1 MRKSMFMLILFG
13 LVIAFAA
20 CKKEEAAK
28 LAYPETKKVDQVD
41 DYFGTKVADPYRWLE
56 DDNAEDTKA
65 WVEAQNKVTFGY
77 LDQIPYR
84 PAIKARLT
92 EIFNYPRYSS
102 PFRVGENYFF
112 YKNDGLQNQSVCYVQ
127 KGLAGAPEVFFD
139 PNALS
144 PDGTIRVGIIGPSNN
159 DKLLAVSRGEAGS
172 DWSEI
177 RVMDIATK
185 QELPDRVQWVKFSG
199 AAWHGDGFYYS
210 GYDKPAAG
218 DELKAKNEFQKVF
231 YHKLGDPQEKDVL
244 VWEDKEHPLRYVGA
258 GTTEGEE
265 WLMLAISEGTSGSE
279 VWVKDLAKKNAPFTM
294 LFKGFEFDASPLEVV
309 DGKFLVH
316 TNADAPNF
324 RVVAIDPA
332 NPAKE
337 NWQTVIPE
345 KPEVLSGA
353 GTAGGY
359 LFTNYLKDANT
370 KIYQHTLDGA
380 PVREIELPALGS
392 AGGFGGKRDEKVM
405 FYTFTSFT
413 YPSTIYKF
421 DPATGA
427 SEVFRKPEVK
437 FDPSAYETKQVFY
450 ASKDGTK
457 VPMFIVYKKGLKL
470 NGKNPTYLTA
480 YGGFNISLTP
490 SFSPVFV
497 PLLENG
503 GVFAQPNLR
512 GGGEYGETWHKGGGH
527 KMAGM
532 KRKIRCGEKPM
543 TAIVLAGG
551 RGRRMKADKAGLE
564 VGGRTL
570 LEHVLDQLEPYFDE
584 VLVCVS
590 AGQAVKAGTPSPL
603 LVEDLAPGL
612 GPIGGLLAGL
622 TTARHDACAI
632 VACDI
637 PEIDIPLLRSLAR
650 AAGKADIAVPVGP
663 SGLREPLFAIYRRSV
678 VPHIEALLARGER
691 SLLPLY
697 DRCRTAVVRFDD
709 AARIRNLNTRDEY
722 ESYLAS
728 RDERPDGINPRDA
741 GQARKNGT
749 GPGSRRSRPGS
760 KPRSEK

>member
-1 MRKSMFMLILFG
+1 MKKPMLTIILIAGAALVVG
-13 LVIAFAA
+13 LAA
-20 CKKEEAAK
+20 CKKAEVR

-77 LDQIPYR
+77 LDTIPYR

-92 EIFNYPRYSS
+92 DIFNYPRYSS

-112 YKNDGLQNQSVCYVQ
+112 SKNDGLQNQSVTYIQ
-127 KGLAGAPEVFFD
+127 KGLDGPPEVFID

-144 PDGTIRVGIIGPSNN
+144 PDGTIRVGLLGPSLD
-159 DKLLAVSRGEAGS
+159 DKYMAVSRGEAGS

-185 QELPDRVQWVKFSG
+185 QELPDRILWNKFSG
-199 AAWHGDGFYYS
+199 AAWRGDGFYYS
-210 GYDKPAAG
+210 GYDKPAPG
-218 DELKAKNEFQKVF
+218 EELKAKNEFQKVF

-258 GTTEGEE
+258 GTTEDEK
-265 WLMLAISEGTSGSE
+265 WLILSVSEGTSGSE
-279 VWVKDLAKKNAPFTM
+279 VWVRDLTKTNAPFTL
-294 LFKGFEFDASPLEVV
+294 LFKGFEYDAAPLEVV

-316 TNADAPNF
+316 TNHGAPNF

-332 NPAKE
+332 DPAPEK
-337 NWQTVIPE
+337 WATVVPE

-370 KIYQHTLDGA
+370 KIYQHALDGA
-380 PVREIELPALGS
+380 LVREIALPALGS
-392 AGGFGGKRDEKVM
+392 AGGFGGRRDEKVM

-437 FDPSAYETKQVFY
+437 FDPAAYETKQVFY

-457 VPMFIVYKKGLKL
+457 VPMFIVHKKGLKL
-470 NGKNPTYLTA
+470 DGKNPTYLTA

-490 SFSPVFV
+490 SFSPAYV

-512 GGGEYGETWHKGGGH
+512 GGGEYGETWHK
-527 KMAGM
+527 AGM
-532 KRKIRCGEKPM
+532 LDKKQNVFDDFIAAAEYLIAEKYTSTPR
-543 TAIVLAGG
+543 LAVEGG
-551 RGRRMKADKAGLE
+551 
-564 VGGRTL
+564 
-570 LEHVLDQLEPYFDE
+570 
-584 VLVCVS
+584 S
-590 AGQAVKAGTPSPL
+590 N
-603 LVEDLAPGL
+603 
-612 GPIGGLLAGL
+612 GGLLVGAVMAQRPELFGVAL
-622 TTARHDACAI
+622 PAVGVMDMLRFHKFTVGWGWVVEYGSSDKEDQFAYLYKYSPLHNLKPGVCYPATMVTTADHDDRVVPAHSFKFAATLQAAQACAKPVVI
-632 VACDI
+632 RI
-637 PEIDIPLLRSLAR
+637 ETRSGHGSSNLS
-650 AAGKADIAVPVGP
+650 KAIESLTDQWAFMFHNMGVTP
-663 SGLREPLFAIYRRSV
+663 IY
-678 VPHIEALLARGER
+678 
-691 SLLPLY
+691 
-697 DRCRTAVVRFDD
+697 
-709 AARIRNLNTRDEY
+709 
-722 ESYLAS
+722 
-728 RDERPDGINPRDA
+728 
-741 GQARKNGT
+741 K
-749 GPGSRRSRPGS
+749 
-760 KPRSEK
+760 